1 MEPRHD
7 LRCAL
12 YQRVSSDRQF
22 TENQRPELLQLA
34 RARGLQVVA
43 TFEETVSGV
52 AKKRGAFDAMMR
64 EAHKGHFDTLLVWSL
79 DRFGRSMTGNL
90 NAVLELDRLGVRVV
104 SVREPWLDTSGPVR
118 ALLVAI
124 FGWVAEQERTR
135 LIERT
140 RAGVDR
146 ARREGKK
153 LGRPA
158 AKIDLDEARVLVE
171 VRGMSLRKAS
181 KQLGV
186 SAATLHKVL
195 KRSPA
200 GRSQS
205 AGTRTAS
212 DSAQLIGFPKATAA

>member
-1 MEPRHD
+1 MS
-7 LRCAL
+7 LRTNARAAL
-12 YQRVSSDRQF
+12 YQRVSTDRQF

-34 RARGLQVVA
+34 AARGLDIVA
-43 TFEETVSGV
+43 TFEETVSG
-52 AKKRGAFDAMMR
+52 AARQRAAFDAMMR
-64 EAHKGHFDTLLVWSL
+64 KAHAGHFDTVLVWSL

-104 SVREPWLDTSGPVR
+104 SVREPWLDTAGPVR

-140 RAGVDR
+140 RAGVAR

-158 AKIDLDEARVLVE
+158 ATIDLDEARVLVE
-171 VRGMSLRKAS
+171 VRGLSLRQAAKSLNVGAS
-181 KQLGV
+181 
-186 SAATLHKVL
+186 TLHKAL
-195 KRSPA
+195 KA
-200 GRSQS
+200 GTTTRSQNVPPS
-205 AGTRTAS
+205 PPRSGVQVG
-212 DSAQLIGFPKATAA
+212 DLP

>member
-1 MEPRHD
+1 MDFRT
-7 LRCAL
+7 CARAAV
-12 YQRVSSDRQF
+12 YQRVSTDRQF

-34 RARGLQVVA
+34 KARGLEVVE
-43 TFEETVSGV
+43 TYEETASA
-52 AKKRGAFDAMMR
+52 AKQRDAFDAMMR
-64 EAHKGHFDTLLVWSL
+64 HAHAGRFDTLLVWSL

-140 RAGVDR
+140 RAGVAR
-146 ARREGKK
+146 ARREGKT

-158 AKIDLDEARVLVE
+158 AKVDLDEVRVLVE
-171 VRGMSLRKAS
+171 VRGMSLRKAA

-195 KRSPA
+195 KASRA
-200 GRSQS
+200 QCSQS
-205 AGTRTAS
+205 GGAKVSPEG
-212 DSAQLIGFPKATAA
+212 AQVIGFPRGRAA

>member
-1 MEPRHD
+1 MDHRSGRHA
-7 LRCAL
+7 AL

-34 RARGLQVVA
+34 RARGLEVVA
-43 TFEETVSGV
+43 TFDETVSA
-52 AKKRGAFDAMMR
+52 AKKRAAFDRMMA
-64 EAHKGHFDTLLVWSL
+64 EAHAGRFDTVLVWSL

-140 RAGVDR
+140 RAGVAR

-158 AKIDLDEARVLVE
+158 ARIDLDEARVLIE
-171 VRGMSLRKAS
+171 VRGLSLRQAAKSLNVGAS
-181 KQLGV
+181 
-186 SAATLHKVL
+186 TLHKAL
-195 KRSPA
+195 KA
-200 GRSQS
+200 ETTTRSQNVPPS
-205 AGTRTAS
+205 PPRS
-212 DSAQLIGFPKATAA
+212 VAQVGDLS